1 MTTTTTRA
9 KIAAALAAAM
19 MTGGVAVAT
28 VPLEAQAAP
37 ATTSSVAA
45 AATTSTVAAKPRNA
59 TLATALSG
67 RIPCSIGSPYDLGC
81 GRMKNGRLKLNRD
94 VSPYAHIEIKDI
106 DYGGRRSSVRF
117 VDVAGGPQKEAVVL
131 ISANAGGVS
140 WPNFVTVYDG
150 NGALLSTWS
159 SAAAIQKGRKG
170 GASGARESTSFSRT
184 RATSV
189 DLRVT
194 NIATGTQCVACGT
207 GVDVYRLSKGK
218 NGKPVF
224 RLITRR

>member
-1 MTTTTTRA
+1 MTTRS
-9 KIAAALAAAM
+9 KIAAALAAAT
-19 MTGGVAVAT
+19 MTAGAAVAA
-28 VPLEAQAAP
+28 VSLEAQAAP
-37 ATTSSVAA
+37 AAATSAA
-45 AATTSTVAAKPRNA
+45 AARASTVAAKPRNA

-94 VSPYAHIEIKDI
+94 VSPHAHIEIKDI

-150 NGALLSTWS
+150 NGALLSTWD
-159 SAAAIQKGRKG
+159 SAVAIQKGRKG
-170 GASGARESTSFSRT
+170 GASGARESASFSRT
-184 RATSV
+184 RSGSV
-189 DLRVT
+189 DIRVSG
-194 NIATGTQCVACGT
+194 IATGTQCEACGT
-207 GVDVYRLSKGK
+207 GTDVYRLSKGK